1 MQARPV
7 SQKKQQSG
15 RQSATQTDTH
25 YRTCTR
31 FKYRTGGRVSARGTS
46 RKRFGTSEG
55 SLLEQGLVLALLR
68 GVKGVQPQV
77 ASLGFTPKSGIS
89 GNGAR
94 LERGFGE
101 RNGS

>member
-1 MQARPV
+1 M
-7 SQKKQQSG
+7 
-15 RQSATQTDTH
+15 
-25 YRTCTR
+25 
-31 FKYRTGGRVSARGTS
+31 
-46 RKRFGTSEG
+46 SEG

-77 ASLGFTPKSGIS
+77 ASLGFTPRSGIS

-94 LERGFGE
+94 LESGFGE